1 MKISLFS
8 IVTTLA
14 FLVTSQLV
22 MAQGS
27 NVIVEVNNNGD
38 MTVEGADN
46 VDEFI
51 YVEATTTPNQFVFF
65 DPVGDTTFNGDV
77 ELTVNNI
84 VGDMTFDLGSGENI
98 LILDDGPA
106 SDFEVLGELE
116 IKSKGNLPTIIIV
129 DDADIEGLT
138 KITTKNG
145 HDVVLMF
152 ETDVEAFSVNTGKG
166 NDVVGAVGKTAD
178 FNANT
183 VVTTGSGND
192 AVLLQEADFFG
203 ALIAKMGSGD
213 DLAAIFD
220 SNFLDEA
227 VFNGNGGFDSFGQ
240 ASSIFDL
247 GFELKSIEDQN
258 ADPNVL
264 SDQAFL
270 NPILFQT
277 IDLVIAFNLG
287 L

>member
-1 MKISLFS
+1 MKINLFS

-14 FLVTSQLV
+14 MFMTSQMA

-27 NVIVEVNNNGD
+27 NVFVEVNNNGD

-65 DPVGDTTFNGDV
+65 DPVGDTTFNGAAV
-77 ELTVNNI
+77 LTVNNV
-84 VGDMTFDLGSGENI
+84 VGDMEFDLGSGENT

-145 HDVVLMF
+145 PDVVLMF
-152 ETDVEAFSVNTGKG
+152 ETDVEEFSVNTGKG
-166 NDVVGAVGKTAD
+166 DDVVGAVGNTAD

-183 VVTTGSGND
+183 VITTGSGSD

-203 ALIAKMGSGD
+203 GFNAKLGSGD

-220 SNFLDEA
+220 SIFFDEA

-240 ASSIFDL
+240 ISSIFDL

-258 ADPNVL
+258 ADPNDLVNE
-264 SDQAFL
+264 AFL
-270 NPILFQT
+270 NPILVQV
-277 IDLVIAFNLG
+277 IDLVVAFNLG
-287 L
+287 Q